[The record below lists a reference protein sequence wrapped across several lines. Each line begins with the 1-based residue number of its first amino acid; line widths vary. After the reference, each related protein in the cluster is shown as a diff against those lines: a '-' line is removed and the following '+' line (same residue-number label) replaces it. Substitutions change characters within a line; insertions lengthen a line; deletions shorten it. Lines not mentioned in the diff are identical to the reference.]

1 MVREL
6 QAINKPFV
14 VVLNCQSPKSPAA
27 KALRAELEERYGVPV
42 AAVNCLE
49 LDEEDIAAIL
59 GKVLVRF
66 PLKEAA
72 LEIPPG

>member
-1 MVREL
+1 M
-6 QAINKPFV
+6 
-14 VVLNCQSPKSPAA
+14 
-27 KALRAELEERYGVPV
+27 

-72 LEIPPG
+72 LEIPAWVMNLAARPTG

>member
-1 MVREL
+1 MCCWWVW
-6 QAINKPFV
+6 
-14 VVLNCQSPKSPAA
+14 SW
-27 KALRAELEERYGVPV
+27 ALGCPRSSRSASGPTRPV

-72 LEIPPG
+72 LEIPA

>member
-1 MVREL
+1 M
-6 QAINKPFV
+6 
-14 VVLNCQSPKSPAA
+14 
-27 KALRAELEERYGVPV
+27 

-66 PLKEAA
+66 PQKEAA
-72 LEIPPG
+72 LEIPAWVM